1 MPKKKITKKDPKAE
15 ISGWVQYKKNDQ
27 NSGGNRKV
35 SASLNKLQAERR
47 KSLTKR
53 LGIIIGVS
61 VVGIVGLS
69 YYVSAK
75 ANVTSVQIKGADEL
89 NSHEVVKASG
99 ITAQD
104 KVIPTLLK
112 KNDYSARLEKRFP
125 EVKGVKLHV
134 NNLNHLV
141 LDIEEKPVIG
151 YIKEDGGYQKILS
164 NGKVGSQ
171 VISDK
176 QIDHEKPLFI
186 GYNKSVSLIDDLDI
200 YAKLPRSIQKQV
212 KIMSG
217 QTKRPTQIILVM
229 KDNNVIIGNTTT
241 ITKKIKYYPE
251 IKKQLSE
258 PSIVDLEIGA
268 FSRPLSSNE
277 KSQLGIKWLLYYQAE
292 VMVKFLITVNMWGH
306 NHG

>member
-151 YIKEDGGYQKILS
+151 YIKEDGGYRKILS

-171 VISDK
+171 IISDK

-186 GYNKSVSLIDDLDI
+186 GYNKSVSLIDDL
-200 YAKLPRSIQKQV
+200 ALLSIPGASRRAH
-212 KIMSG
+212 IFLSFYF
-217 QTKRPTQIILVM
+217 PNLII
-229 KDNNVIIGNTTT
+229 
-241 ITKKIKYYPE
+241 
-251 IKKQLSE
+251 
-258 PSIVDLEIGA
+258 
-268 FSRPLSSNE
+268 F
-277 KSQLGIKWLLYYQAE
+277 
-292 VMVKFLITVNMWGH
+292 
-306 NHG
+306 